1 MRLREGLQTQ
11 LQVVHALI
19 MRETRTRFG
28 AQQLGYIWALIEPL
42 FWVVTFYALYTLL
55 ERSVPYGM
63 DIVTFIT
70 TGVIPFLLFRQT
82 MGSTTAAISANKALL
97 YYPQIRPLDLIM
109 ARTALEITTLIT
121 VFTLIMAGHALY
133 TGTLVIDKPLTV
145 LIGLTLA
152 GLLGAALGLFF
163 SALGMYSKVVDR
175 IVPMINRPLF
185 WISGLFFT
193 ANQLPTRIR
202 EVLLWNPIL
211 HTVEMVRDG
220 WFYTYEA
227 HYLDISYV
235 LYWIIGFA
243 YIGLVLERMSRRR
256 LELT

>member
-1 MRLREGLQTQ
+1 MRLKEGLQTQ

-28 AQQLGYIWALIEPL
+28 AHQLGYIWALIEPL
-42 FWVVTFYALYTLL
+42 FWVITFYWIFTLMG
-55 ERSVPYGM
+55 RSVTYGM

-70 TGVIPFLLFRQT
+70 TGIIPFLLFRQT
-82 MGSTTAAISANKALL
+82 LAQAHTAIPANKALL

-109 ARTALEITTLIT
+109 ARTGLEIATLMT
-121 VFTLIMAGHALY
+121 VFAIIMGGHAFY
-133 TGTLVIDKPLTV
+133 TGELAIEKPLSV
-145 LIGLTLA
+145 LIGLLLA
-152 GLLGAALGLFF
+152 GLLGATLGLFF
-163 SALGMYSKVVDR
+163 SVLSMYSKVVDR
-175 IVPMINRPLF
+175 LVPMINRPLF
-185 WISGLFFT
+185 FISGLFFT
-193 ANQLPTRIR
+193 ANQLPTNVR
-202 EVLLWNPIL
+202 ELLLWNPIL

-235 LYWIIGFA
+235 LYWIIGCA
-243 YIGLVLERMSRRR
+243 YIGLVLERMARRR